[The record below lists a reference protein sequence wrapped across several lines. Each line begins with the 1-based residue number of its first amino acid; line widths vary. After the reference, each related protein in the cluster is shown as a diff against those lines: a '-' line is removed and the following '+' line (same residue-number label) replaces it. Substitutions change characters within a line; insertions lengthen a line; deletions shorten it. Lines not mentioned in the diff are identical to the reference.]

1 MKAVILDLESLE
13 DLDLGPIQSE
23 VSQLDLHMA
32 TTLEQV
38 EERIAGYDIVITNK
52 VKIDRAA
59 MNATPDLKLICV
71 VATGTNNIDL
81 LAAAEKSIPVCNCV
95 AYGVD
100 SVAQHVLSMM
110 LALHTNIIQYD
121 RAVKAGDWGK
131 ASQFCML
138 GFPIRE
144 LSGRTLGIVGYG
156 NLGSAV
162 AELAKAFGMKVVIA
176 QRPGGE
182 PQAGRMPMDQFLAE
196 VDVLS
201 LHCPLTDET
210 LNLIDSAALAK
221 MKPGSVLINAARG
234 GVVNEQALAD
244 ALRSG
249 HLAGAATDVLTQEPP
264 VNGNILLA
272 DDIPNLI
279 ITPHSAWGSREARQR
294 IIDQTVENIQA
305 FKSGQSVRAVNA

>member
-32 TTLEQV
+32 TALEQV

-52 VKIDRAA
+52 VKVSRAA
-59 MNATPDLKLICV
+59 MDATPDLKLICV

-81 LAAAEKSIPVCNCV
+81 QAAAEKSIPVCNCV

-162 AELAKAFGMKVVIA
+162 AELAKAFGMKVVVA
-176 QRPGGE
+176 QRPGGK

-210 LNLIDSAALAK
+210 LDLIDTVALAK

-264 VNGNILLA
+264 VNGNLLLA

-305 FKSGQSVRAVNA
+305 FKSGKSVRVVNA

>member
-13 DLDLGPIQSE
+13 DLDLGTIQSE

-32 TTLEQV
+32 TAFEQV

-52 VKIDRAA
+52 VKISRAA
-59 MNATPDLKLICV
+59 MDAAPDLKLICV

-81 LAAAEKSIPVCNCV
+81 QAAAEKSITVCNCV

-156 NLGSAV
+156 NLGGAV
-162 AELAKAFGMKVVIA
+162 AELAKAFGMKVVVA

-196 VDVLS
+196 IDVLS

-210 LNLIDSAALAK
+210 LDLIDAEALAK

-264 VNGNILLA
+264 VNGNLLLA

-305 FKSGQSVRAVNA
+305 FKSGQSVRVVSA

>member
-13 DLDLGPIQSE
+13 DLNLGPVQSE
-23 VSQLDLHMA
+23 VSQLDSYMA
-32 TTLEQV
+32 TSTEQV
-38 EERIAGYDIVITNK
+38 AERISGYDIVITNK

-59 MNATPDLKLICV
+59 MEATPDLKLICV

-81 LAAAEKSIPVCNCV
+81 QAASERSIPVCNCV
-95 AYGVD
+95 AYGVN

-156 NLGSAV
+156 NLGRAV
-162 AELAKAFGMKVVIA
+162 AKLAEAFGMRVVIA
-176 QRPGGE
+176 QRPGTE
-182 PQAGRMPMDQFLAE
+182 PQAERMPMDQFLAE

-201 LHCPLTDET
+201 LHCPLTDGT
-210 LNLIDSAALAK
+210 LNLINAEALAK

-264 VNGNILLA
+264 VDGNLLLA
-272 DDIPNLI
+272 ADIPNLI

-305 FKSGQSVRAVNA
+305 FKSGASLRAVNA